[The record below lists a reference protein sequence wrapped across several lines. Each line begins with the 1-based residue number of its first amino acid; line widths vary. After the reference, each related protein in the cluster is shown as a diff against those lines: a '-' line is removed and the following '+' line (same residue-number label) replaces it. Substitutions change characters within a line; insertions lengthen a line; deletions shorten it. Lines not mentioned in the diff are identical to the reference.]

1 MELSLGCL
9 SMQLVSSK
17 RVHYRNAGCPAPTVN
32 RHRGGAALLG
42 EPELIN
48 CNEIDTALLAAGI
61 LTELPLA
68 A

>member
-1 MELSLGCL
+1 
-9 SMQLVSSK
+9 MQLVSSK
-17 RVHYRNAGCPAPTVN
+17 RVHYSNAGCPAPTVN

-42 EPELIN
+42 EPELLN
-48 CNEIDTALLAAGI
+48 CIVSTAHEIDTALLATGI